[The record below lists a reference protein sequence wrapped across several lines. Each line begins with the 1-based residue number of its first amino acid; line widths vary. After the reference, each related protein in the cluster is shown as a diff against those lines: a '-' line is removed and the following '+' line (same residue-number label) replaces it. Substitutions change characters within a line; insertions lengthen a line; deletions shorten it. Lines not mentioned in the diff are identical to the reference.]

1 MRLCW
6 VLNSYKLSLN
16 FVGNKVTAIIGP
28 SGCGKSTVFKLI
40 SGLLEPSSGMIN
52 CDFFR
57 ESISYVF
64 QDYRLLPWL
73 SVYENVAVGLARSD
87 GCRSDR
93 DELIKSV
100 LFLVNMS
107 SCSAMYPFQLSGGMQ
122 QRVGLARALVSKPEL
137 LLMDEPFSAVDG
149 QTRKLLVEEFKQ
161 LKSELSMTTLI
172 ATHQFQDVLDLA
184 DQVVLLSASPATC
197 LKVIN
202 VKSYIERSGEKA
214 LCDEMWKTLKR
225 HVDSTLKNISS

>member
-1 MRLCW
+1 MVI
-6 VLNSYKLSLN
+6 VLEFQNVTFSYSDVVVIERLSLN
-16 FVGNKVTAIIGP
+16 FVDNKVTAIIGP

-73 SVYENVAVGLARSD
+73 SVYENVAVGLARSE
-87 GCRSDR
+87 GCHSDR
-93 DELIKSV
+93 DGLIKSV

-137 LLMDEPFSAVDG
+137 LLMD
-149 QTRKLLVEEFKQ
+149 
-161 LKSELSMTTLI
+161 
-172 ATHQFQDVLDLA
+172 DVI
-184 DQVVLLSASPATC
+184 TG
-197 LKVIN
+197 
-202 VKSYIERSGEKA
+202 VKSPQNTSPK
-214 LCDEMWKTLKR
+214 
-225 HVDSTLKNISS
+225 